1 MTTTDLRFPVGRF
14 AFTSAD
20 ESSRAEAIANISDLP
35 SKLRAAVKGMSDAQ
49 LDTPYREGGWT
60 VRQVV
65 HHIPD
70 SHINAFTRFKF
81 ALTEDSPQIK
91 AYDEAKWAELADGR
105 TGPVEPSLSLLDGLH
120 SRWVLM
126 LRAMRPADFDRQL
139 VHPENGVM
147 TLNRMLA
154 LYSWHSR
161 HHVAHIT
168 ELKRRE
174 GW

>member
-20 ESSRAEAIANISDLP
+20 ESSRAEAIAIIADLP
-35 SKLRAAVKGMSDAQ
+35 SKLRAAVQGMPDAQ
-49 LDTPYREGGWT
+49 LDAPYRAGGWT

-65 HHIPD
+65 HHLPD

-81 ALTEDSPQIK
+81 ALTEDSPKIK
-91 AYDEAKWAELADGR
+91 AYDEAKWAELPDGR
-105 TGPVEPSLSLLDGLH
+105 TGPVEPSLALLDGLH
-120 SRWVLM
+120 ARWVLM
-126 LRAMRPADFDRQL
+126 LRAMRAADFDRQL

-154 LYSWHSR
+154 LYAWHSR